1 MLYGLSTYLCADCF
15 FLTIIHQFTMFGL
28 ERFSIYS
35 GFGLDRFLI
44 YSGFGLDRFSIYSG
58 FGLDRFLI
66 YSGFGLDRFS
76 IYSGFGLD
84 RFSIYSGFGL
94 DRFSIYSGFGLD
106 RFHCIRC
113 LFLFVAF
120 VLLVA
125 VKLVNWP
132 CLRRLSYSQI
142 QVMIMS
148 ACNVTYD
155 IEGWSIP
162 YVCLIYRYSK
172 VKDPCRI
179 RFWWVPTKIRTSA
192 FFCKNCEWKTQVM
205 SPELA

>member
-1 MLYGLSTYLCADCF
+1 VSPGFITRDWNSP
-15 FLTIIHQFTMFGL
+15 
-28 ERFSIYS
+28 FSQ
-35 GFGLDRFLI
+35 
-44 YSGFGLDRFSIYSG
+44 SILRNTSN
-58 FGLDRFLI
+58 
-66 YSGFGLDRFS
+66 SS
-76 IYSGFGLD
+76 
-84 RFSIYSGFGL
+84 SGFGL

-179 RFWWVPTKIRTSA
+179 RFWWVPTKIRTSVHL
-192 FFCKNCEWKTQVM
+192 FILTNKSKVIILTIDLTNTFQRY
-205 SPELA
+205 

>member
-1 MLYGLSTYLCADCF
+1 MSKPVDKILVFLLVNLEFIWSSQMLKEHSVCYKVSQ
-15 FLTIIHQFTMFGL
+15 LTIIHQFTQGL
-28 ERFSIYS
+28 E
-35 GFGLDRFLI
+35 
-44 YSGFGLDRFSIYSG
+44 
-58 FGLDRFLI
+58 
-66 YSGFGLDRFS
+66 
-76 IYSGFGLD
+76 